1 MNIIGLSLFLGFAVP
16 DYFEKNP
23 VATGVKDVDQMLN
36 VLLTLKMFVGGVVA
50 FILDN
55 VCPGQCGQNKRK
67 AYD

>member
-67 AYD
+67 AYE